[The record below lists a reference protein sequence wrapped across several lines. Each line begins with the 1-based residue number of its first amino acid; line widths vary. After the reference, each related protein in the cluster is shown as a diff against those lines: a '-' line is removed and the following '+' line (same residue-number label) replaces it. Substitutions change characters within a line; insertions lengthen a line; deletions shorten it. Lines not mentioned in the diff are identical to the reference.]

1 MYTQNCFLRFLKKIY
16 NYIKKFLYHTIIK
29 KKNCLLNIRMVN
41 QRLHLSLNELKL
53 ILKHRNISN
62 YNNKSAKNL
71 IKALRG
77 SRPSLGIKKDKLK
90 EVKEGFYNLRH

>member
-1 MYTQNCFLRFLKKIY
+1 
-16 NYIKKFLYHTIIK
+16 
-29 KKNCLLNIRMVN
+29 MVN